1 MGKIRVLLADDHA
14 ILRVGLK
21 TLFSAH
27 PDIEVI
33 AEASNGNEA
42 LRKSLEL
49 VPDILILDISMP
61 ELNGLKVTQEI
72 KRQQPA
78 IKILVLTMHEDED
91 YLHRMLQAGADGYL
105 PKKAADTELI
115 TAVRATYRGEHFI
128 HSSMTTGLVTD
139 LRNKEISGLKKKA
152 GQDRLSSREREVLRL
167 LAIGYTNQQIS
178 DQLYLSIKTVET
190 YKGRLKV
197 KLGLQGRAELV
208 RYALQT
214 GLLKK
219 DDDDLS
225 ID

>member
-14 ILRVGLK
+14 VLRAGLK
-21 TLFSAH
+21 TLFGVHS
-27 PDIEVI
+27 DIEVI
-33 AEASNGNEA
+33 AEAADGNET

-49 VPDILILDISMP
+49 IPDIVLLDITMP
-61 ELNGLKVTQEI
+61 GLNGLEVTQEI
-72 KRQQPA
+72 KRQNPA
-78 IKILVLTMHEDED
+78 IKILVLTMHEDES

-115 TAVRATYRGEHFI
+115 AALRATYRGEHFI

-139 LRNKEISGLKKKA
+139 LRNKEIADLKEEA

-178 DQLYLSIKTVET
+178 DRLYLSIKTVET
-190 YKGRLKV
+190 YKGRLKQ

-225 ID
+225 TG